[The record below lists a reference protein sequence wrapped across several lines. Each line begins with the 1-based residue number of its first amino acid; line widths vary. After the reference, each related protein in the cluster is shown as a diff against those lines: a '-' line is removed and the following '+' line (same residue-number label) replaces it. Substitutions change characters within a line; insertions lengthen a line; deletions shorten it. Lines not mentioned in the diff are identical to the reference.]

1 MIGMLRRRLMSNM
14 AKAKNIATGTVQ
26 GSDKELIITG
36 VGFRADHIA
45 VLLQSNGNVRYVQTV
60 FDDNMAYYG
69 SNNTFT
75 TATIPVTID
84 EDGVTMSINDIASYA
99 LKFVGTYRWIA
110 WQE

>member
-1 MIGMLRRRLMSNM
+1 MSNM
-14 AKAKNIATGTVQ
+14 AKAKNIATGAVQ

-45 VLLQSNGNVRYVQTV
+45 VLLQSNGNTRYVQTV

-69 SNNTFT
+69 LNNTFT
-75 TATIPVTID
+75 TATIPVTFD
-84 EDGVTMSINDIASYA
+84 EDGVTMSVSGITIGLN
-99 LKFVGTYRWIA
+99 FGGTYRWIA

>member
-1 MIGMLRRRLMSNM
+1 MIAMLRRRLMSNM
-14 AKAKNIATGTVQ
+14 AKAKNIATGTAT
-26 GSDKELIITG
+26 GSDSQLIITG

-69 SNNTFT
+69 NSNTFKT
-75 TATIPVTID
+75 VTIPVTFN
-84 EDGVTMSINDIASYA
+84 EDGVTMSCSDIHFS
-99 LKFVGTYRWIA
+99 LTFKGTYRWIA